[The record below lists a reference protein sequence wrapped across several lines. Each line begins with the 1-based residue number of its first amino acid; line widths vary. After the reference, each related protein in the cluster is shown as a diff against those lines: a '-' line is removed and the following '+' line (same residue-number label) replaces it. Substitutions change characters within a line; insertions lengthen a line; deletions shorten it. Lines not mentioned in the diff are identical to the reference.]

1 MQEDIILKI
10 SVRLKEVRKEKNI
23 TIQELADKAGVS
35 KGLISQI
42 ENNRTIPSL
51 PVLMN
56 LVQSLNLDLTEF
68 FKDLSAQNQHEKVL
82 VMRKADHTSLKKE
95 TAKGFNYQRILA
107 RNIDAGPVDFVLLE
121 LKKGARRNKIVVS
134 DAFEFKYLIKGEI
147 DYLID
152 GKNYSLKE
160 GDSIFF
166 DGRLGHNLSNIGD
179 SEAIMLVVYY
189 FITSDRV

>member
-1 MQEDIILKI
+1 MEEDIILKI
-10 SVRLKEVRKEKNI
+10 SYRIKEIRKEKNI
-23 TIQELADKAGVS
+23 TIQELANRAGVS

-56 LVQSLNLDLTEF
+56 IVHSLDLDINAF
-68 FKDLSAQNQHEKVL
+68 FKDISLGNRPEKVF
-82 VMRKADHTSLKKE
+82 VIRSSEYTSIQKE

-107 RNIDAGPVDFVLLE
+107 RNIHGGHVDFVLLE
-121 LKKGARRNKIVVS
+121 LKKGARRNKKIVT
-134 DAFEFKYLIKGEI
+134 DAFEYKYMVKGKIEYMI
-147 DYLID
+147 DNKTYILE
-152 GKNYSLKE
+152 E

-179 SEAIMLVVYY
+179 CDATMLVVYY
-189 FITSDRV
+189 FITNE

>member
-1 MQEDIILKI
+1 MQDDIILKI
-10 SVRLKEVRKEKNI
+10 SYRLKEIRKDKRI

-56 LVQSLNLDLTEF
+56 IVQSLNLDLTEF
-68 FKDLSAQNQHEKVL
+68 FKDLSSKGHQEKVF
-82 VMRKADHTSLKKE
+82 VIRSSEYSPIQKE
-95 TAKGFNYQRILA
+95 ASKGFSYQRMLT
-107 RNIDAGPVDFVLLE
+107 RNIQGGPVDFVLLE
-121 LKKGARRNKIVVS
+121 LKKGARRNKIVVT
-134 DAFEFKYLIKGEI
+134 DAFEYKYLIKGRIE
-147 DYLID
+147 YLIED
-152 GKNYSLKE
+152 KSYILEE

-189 FITSDRV
+189 FISND

>member
-1 MQEDIILKI
+1 MQDDIILKI
-10 SVRLKEVRKEKNI
+10 SYRLKEIRKDKRI

-56 LVQSLNLDLTEF
+56 IVQSLNLDLTEF
-68 FKDLSAQNQHEKVL
+68 FKDLSSKGHQEKVF
-82 VMRKADHTSLKKE
+82 VIRSSEYSPIQKE
-95 TAKGFNYQRILA
+95 ASKGFSYQRMLT
-107 RNIDAGPVDFVLLE
+107 RNIQGGPVDFVLLE
-121 LKKGARRNKIVVS
+121 LKKGARRNKMVVT
-134 DAFEFKYLIKGEI
+134 DAFEYKYLIKGRIE
-147 DYLID
+147 YLIED
-152 GKNYSLKE
+152 KSYILEE

-189 FITSDRV
+189 FISND